1 MNIAFRKARPNEA
14 GTAVLVDGAYIRSG
28 APTRCAYLIPD
39 APTAQTLS
47 SYLNDNY
54 RPRLFMSSR
63 RLEDIPELQRCVEIH
78 PANHQEGTLL
88 ETLTE
93 PERQA
98 LLAHPNDVYAALE
111 AIVQYR
117 RETAERHRAA
127 VQHEV
132 KQQLSQQEA

>member
-1 MNIAFRKARPNEA
+1 MTLTFRKARPNETA
-14 GTAVLVDGAYIRSG
+14 TAVLVTGVNLRSG
-28 APTRCAYLIPD
+28 NPTRFAYLIPD

-47 SYLNDNY
+47 GYLNDNY
-54 RPRLFMSSR
+54 RPRLFGPAH
-63 RLEDIPELQRCVEIH
+63 RLDDIPELQRYVEVH
-78 PANHQEGTLL
+78 PANRQEDDLL

-111 AIVQYR
+111 AVMQYR
-117 RETAERHRAA
+117 KEVAERHRAA

-132 KQQLSQQEA
+132 KQQLSQQEE